1 MATFLIA
8 HGAWSGGWSWK
19 KMRAELEKRGHT
31 VFTPTYTGLGER
43 VHLARADL
51 GLSDHIADIAGV
63 IEAEEL
69 SDFILVGHS
78 YGGMVAT
85 GVAGLVKV
93 PIRALVYLDAF
104 VPEPGE
110 SVFSFQPQAVREK
123 LVEAARMKGDGWK
136 MPPGPVPPDTAPEDA
151 EWSDRHRA
159 GQPLITFQEPLP
171 EGDLPAGLKRVY
183 IYCTRKDPGDVFL
196 RFADRIKATRPG
208 PIWRSPPATRP
219 TSRRRRRSPTFSTR
233 SQRADKRPGEA
244 GSASPSV
251 SRQNPTRSPPLS
263 ASIWRASA
271 GVAISK
277 PRSSTM
283 RRIFFTCSA
292 LLAACLPGPI

>member
-19 KMRAELEKRGHT
+19 KMRPELEKRGHT

-43 VHLARADL
+43 VHLGRPDL

-110 SVFSFQPQAVREK
+110 SVSSFHPPAVREK
-123 LVEAARMKGDGWK
+123 IVESARIQGEGWK
-136 MPPGPVPPDTAPEDA
+136 VPPGPVPPDTSPEDA
-151 EWSDRHRA
+151 EWSNRHRA
-159 GQPLITFQEPLP
+159 GQPLLSFQEPLP
-171 EGDLPAGLKRVY
+171 SGEVPATIPRVY
-183 IYCTRKDPGDVFL
+183 IYCTRKGPDDVFL
-196 RFADRIKATRPG
+196 RFAEKAKADAAWTYLEIASGHTPN
-208 PIWRSPPATRP
+208 ITAPA
-219 TSRRRRRSPTFSTR
+219 
-233 SQRADKRPGEA
+233 A
-244 GSASPSV
+244 
-251 SRQNPTRSPPLS
+251 
-263 ASIWRASA
+263 
-271 GVAISK
+271 
-277 PRSSTM
+277 
-283 RRIFFTCSA
+283 
-292 LLAACLPGPI
+292 LAAILDEIAGKPAS